1 MPAKEIKELR
11 QQGNLEA
18 ALEMAKAEC
27 LAEPD
32 NIWPKRNISW
42 VYYDYL
48 KLNAHAGAFNEFL
61 GWLNA
66 IRELELTAEEKLL
79 FGNVAWQVGR
89 MGMSLAKLTPIPQQK
104 GVQLFEAIKSFHF
117 PKGEKGYSFLFNAFH
132 KLLKGTGHY
141 IVFSDWWD
149 FNNFREEDWQKVKL
163 ENGKE
168 MMALV
173 EQAYIAYAKQ
183 LLPGQAGFD
192 REKAA
197 AFLPRLEEVV
207 ENHPEYQ
214 YPPYF
219 QAKLL
224 LALGNRNNMLEAL
237 LPFARKKKNDFWVW
251 EVIAEAFSE
260 DTDTVLACYCRALLC
275 KSPKEMLVSLR
286 QKMAGLMMEK
296 GFYNEARTEINTLVA
311 VRDDMGYKIPPE
323 VVSWILEEWYQ
334 QASDLPSNLK
344 FYKQHAFRAD
354 AILYSDLPEERI
366 FVEFVNKDKK
376 MLNFIASEN
385 RLGYFKYERLLPDV
399 KPGDVLSVRF
409 QGGSKEGLHQVY
421 TAEKVQDEEFKSRF
435 YKYVAGQVIIPEGK
449 TFGFLEDAFISPALV
464 AKYQL
469 SDGSDLTGH
478 AIKSY
483 NKEKKQWGW
492 RLV

>member
-1 MPAKEIKELR
+1 MPSKEIKELR

-27 LAEPD
+27 IAEPD
-32 NIWPKRNISW
+32 SIWPKRNISW
-42 VYYDYL
+42 VYYEYL

-61 GWLNA
+61 GWLKV
-66 IRELELTAEEKLL
+66 IRDLNFTEEEKLL
-79 FGNVAWQVGR
+79 FGNVAWQIGK
-89 MGMSLAKLTPIPQQK
+89 MGISMGKVIPLPQQQAA
-104 GVQLFEAIKSFHF
+104 QLFEVFKSFHF
-117 PKGEKGYSFLFNAFH
+117 PKGEEGYSFLYKAFH
-132 KLLKGTGHY
+132 KLFKGSTWY
-141 IVFSDWWD
+141 IPFADWWD
-149 FNNFREEDWQKVKL
+149 FGHFRPEDWQKEKL
-163 ENGKE
+163 ENGRE

-251 EVIAEAFSE
+251 EVIAEAFSA
-260 DTDTVLACYCRALLC
+260 DPDIVLACYCRALLC

-286 QKMAGLMMEK
+286 QKLAIILIDK
-296 GFYNEARTEINTLVA
+296 GFYNEARTEINTLIE
-311 VRDDMGYKIPPE
+311 VRSAQGYNIPPE
-323 VVSWILEEWYQ
+323 FVSWVLEDWYQ

-344 FYKQHAFRAD
+344 FYKQFASKAD
-354 AILYSDLPEERI
+354 AILYSDVPEVKAM
-366 FVEFVNKDKK
+366 VEFVNKDKK
-376 MLNFIASEN
+376 MLNFIASEAQM
-385 RLGYFKYERLLPDV
+385 GFFKYERFLQDV
-399 KPGDVLSVRF
+399 KPGDVLKVRF
-409 QGGSKEGLHQVY
+409 QSGSAQGLHQVY
-421 TAEKVQDEEFKSRF
+421 SVEKIQDEAFKSQF
-435 YKYVAGQVIIPEGK
+435 MKYVAGKVKIPEGK
-449 TFGFLEDAFISPALV
+449 AFGFIEDAFIAPALV
-464 AKYQL
+464 TKYQL
-469 SDGSDLTGH
+469 TDGSDLTGH
-478 AIKSY
+478 AMKSY
-483 NKEKKQWGW
+483 NKEKKHWGW
-492 RLV
+492 KLV